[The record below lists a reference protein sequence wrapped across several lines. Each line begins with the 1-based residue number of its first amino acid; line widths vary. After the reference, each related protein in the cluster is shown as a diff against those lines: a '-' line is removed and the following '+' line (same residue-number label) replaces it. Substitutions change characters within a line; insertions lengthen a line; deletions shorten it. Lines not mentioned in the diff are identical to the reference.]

1 LPVESKIEVP
11 TLPPMPVP
19 LPRWGVRFTAD
30 VTHNQQY
37 VQGLYNNNASA
48 AKRGELFL
56 NEPAQSLYYV
66 GADGIARTV
75 NGTTSVAFSRIDFT
89 GLRNFV
95 DDAAAAAA
103 TPAVPVGGMYRT
115 GSVLKVRVV

>member
-1 LPVESKIEVP
+1 MS
-11 TLPPMPVP
+11 VP

-37 VQGLYNNNASA
+37 VQDQYDNDASA

-56 NEPAQSLYYV
+56 NEPLEELYYV
-66 GADGIARTV
+66 GADGVCRKV
-75 NGTTSVAFSRIDFT
+75 NETTSVAFSRIDFT
-89 GLRNFV
+89 GLREFA
-95 DDAAAAAA
+95 DDSAAAAA
-103 TPAVPVGGMYRT
+103 TPAVPVGGMYKT

>member
-1 LPVESKIEVP
+1 
-11 TLPPMPVP
+11 MPVP

-37 VQGLYNNNASA
+37 VQGLYDNSASA

-89 GLRNFV
+89 GLRNFA

-115 GSVLKVRVV
+115 GNLLKIRLI

>member
-1 LPVESKIEVP
+1 
-11 TLPPMPVP
+11 MPVP

-37 VQGLYNNNASA
+37 VQGLYDNSASA

-75 NGTTSVAFSRIDFT
+75 NGTTAVAFSRIDFT
-89 GLRNFV
+89 GLRNFA
-95 DDAAAAAA
+95 DDSAAAAA

-115 GSVLKVRVV
+115 GNLLKIRLI